1 MSLYSDMFWVS
12 LVDYIKMGKKSFTL
26 ITMQIQ
32 VTWLSSRLTNPDI
45 YKDLSLFLLHFTSN
59 LLSLIFLTLAGR
71 FSSQPLLSLL
81 PGKQCKL
88 HLFKLLLTCCL
99 PAFLSHEMKM
109 QARRFMEPQDSS
121 LCLSLAV
128 FTCCLACQH
137 GCILSRLYTDY
148 LRSRARWLPFS
159 ERCWL
164 VSHFY
169 FLNLLPTYTL
179 SLLIA
184 LSLPLSVTVCL
195 SVWLIGPWLSGESC
209 CVKCAS
215 VVVLN
220 CTVAISAYVCLW
232 ANEWVFCS
240 NNAVMKYCSTT

>member
-1 MSLYSDMFWVS
+1 
-12 LVDYIKMGKKSFTL
+12 
-26 ITMQIQ
+26 MQIQ
-32 VTWLSSRLTNPDI
+32 VTWFSSRLPNPDI
-45 YKDLSLFLLHFTSN
+45 YKDLSIFVLHFTSN

-137 GCILSRLYTDY
+137 DCIISPLYTDY
-148 LRSRARWLPFS
+148 LHSRARWLPFS

-164 VSHFY
+164 VPHFH

-179 SLLIA
+179 SLLVSP
-184 LSLPLSVTVCL
+184 SLCHCL
-195 SVWLIGPWLSGESC
+195 SIRRVNWAMTEWRKLLCWMCICCGFKLHCCNICLCVSLSRWMSI
-209 CVKCAS
+209 
-215 VVVLN
+215 L
-220 CTVAISAYVCLW
+220 
-232 ANEWVFCS
+232 
-240 NNAVMKYCSTT
+240 